1 MAKKNKLQDLDQ
13 VDGKLAGGSGFKT
26 LDALIGENLSNPYR
40 CSNELEYE
48 SYVNQLNSTDLHRH
62 AEKVGLV
69 PSVERRVL
77 KDRLMREFRKF
88 VASRSMVSNELVKSH
103 MKNDSCGLG
112 LSASARR
119 ILREGA

>member
-1 MAKKNKLQDLDQ
+1 
-13 VDGKLAGGSGFKT
+13 
-26 LDALIGENLSNPYR
+26 
-40 CSNELEYE
+40 
-48 SYVNQLNSTDLHRH
+48 
-62 AEKVGLV
+62 
-69 PSVERRVL
+69 
-77 KDRLMREFRKF
+77 MREFRKF